1 MTFKFRE
8 RPFMIDRVVVIKGKT
23 YLGRGGGGGGRGRE
37 RGYIGLVKAIGK
49 LLV

>member
-23 YLGRGGGGGGRGRE
+23 YLGGGGGGRGRE